1 MFFVTGA
8 YPIQGPSGTDR
19 IPCLS
24 SPLQFGLSPHWQT
37 TWCCCTPRRHNYV
50 MGITASTQTGN
61 YFNFLH
67 TSVPLHWDWMKLF
80 NERYFAYRRIS
91 YVCIIHLSKIRFFH
105 QDHQT
110 HTYNSVN
117 RTLCPPTAENRHG
130 KKTDDGLG
138 IRDIVITVSTSS
150 GQNLSFEIILYQQ
163 VRAFI
168 WLTSFS

>member
-1 MFFVTGA
+1 MKRLPPKASSALAFLAAVFWLMTSVEAITQSDATIHTKNILGSLNI
-8 YPIQGPSGTDR
+8 PIQDVVNSTKQVLIQFRVPVRLIGSHAFRVHSKSVSAHIDR
-19 IPCLS
+19 
-24 SPLQFGLSPHWQT
+24 PLDVVVRQEDSIMSWAL
-37 TWCCCTPRRHNYV
+37 
-50 MGITASTQTGN
+50 
-61 YFNFLH
+61 
-67 TSVPLHWDWMKLF
+67 PLALK
-80 NERYFAYRRIS
+80 
-91 YVCIIHLSKIRFFH
+91 

-163 VRAFI
+163 VRTFI
-168 WLTSFS
+168 